1 MDQAARYARGVRIV
15 AGTIALVIIGKHL
28 TTDVPSIVE
37 HDLLV
42 VRAIAIAV
50 AIGIAL
56 LPFRHP
62 SAAELR
68 GLAFG
73 LGIGVVFATVGV
85 ATVLPEEVWEQ
96 SVSLVAMM
104 FAAALFMPWSW
115 RWQAA
120 FVAIAL
126 LAATVVFTLVI
137 PRNALDGH
145 TIVRVLLTLYV
156 FAALSVFGAH
166 LADRARRHVAVSE
179 ARYRGLFEGSSDGIA
194 LLDRDGV
201 VREANPRL
209 ADLLGRPV
217 AAIVGA
223 PLRSFYA
230 PDQTTVTG
238 TWAIPDEHAA
248 AQRGD
253 LRSASRTLL
262 RPDGRTVDV
271 EIGFAPLPG
280 RDEPLV
286 QAELRDRTERRAQER
301 RQMQEQRLDSMARLS
316 GALAHQY
323 NNILGGILTHAAVLH
338 EEVTSPDARNAADE
352 VLKAARRGRELT
364 QELLSLSRPERVA
377 LRPSSPAQLVE
388 SAAALAR
395 AAVPTGVDVQTDA
408 PASLPSILADVDQL
422 VHACLELVFN
432 SRDAMRGRPNPR
444 LTFTAA
450 EEPISPGAPSQLWPG
465 APPGRYVRISIAD
478 TGRGMDPAIA
488 DRVFEP
494 FFTTKP
500 MHEAKGLGLA
510 EVQRVMREHRG
521 AVRIETAMGKGTTVH
536 LLLPVAPPAAPAS
549 PVPPLPAGE
558 RRSGGEGGTKGA
570 TILVVDDEA
579 IVRNSLK
586 RALTRFG
593 YRVLEAG
600 DDGSALATMQAAD
613 PPVDLIILDLVLPGG
628 GAGIFELL
636 KAVRPDVRVL
646 ISSGY
651 SPDADA
657 ARGLAERVEGFL
669 PKPYE
674 LSQLRTAVTQALAGR
689 GA

>member
-15 AGTIALVIIGKHL
+15 AGAIALVIIGKHL
-28 TTDVPSIVE
+28 TTDVPPGTE

-42 VRAIAIAV
+42 VRAIAVAL

-62 SAAELR
+62 SATQLR

-85 ATVLPEEVWEQ
+85 ATVLPGEVWEQ

-104 FAAALFMPWSW
+104 FAAALLMPWSW

-137 PRNALDGH
+137 PRSALDGH

-156 FAALSVFGAH
+156 LAALSVFGAH
-166 LADRARRHVAVSE
+166 LADRARRHVAASE
-179 ARYRGLFEGSSDGIA
+179 AQYRALFEASSDGIA
-194 LLDRDGV
+194 LLDRDGI

-209 ADLLGRPV
+209 ADLLGRPI
-217 AAIVGA
+217 AEIVGA

-230 PDQTTVTG
+230 TDQTTVTG

-253 LRSASRTLL
+253 LRSAARTLV

-271 EIGFAPLPG
+271 EIGFAPVPG
-280 RDEPLV
+280 PDEPLV
-286 QAELRDRTERRAQER
+286 QAELRDRTERRTQER

-338 EEVTSPDARNAADE
+338 DEVTNPDARAAADE
-352 VLKAARRGRELT
+352 VLKGARRGRELT
-364 QELLSLSRPERVA
+364 QELLGISRPETVA
-377 LRPSSPAQLVE
+377 VRSASAAQLVE
-388 SAAALAR
+388 STAALAR
-395 AAVPTGVDVQTDA
+395 AAVPAGVEVKTDISA
-408 PASLPSILADVDQL
+408 ALPPILADVDQL

-432 SRDAMRGRPNPR
+432 ARDAMRGRPNSR
-444 LTFTAA
+444 LTFAAA
-450 EEPISPGAPSQLWPG
+450 EERITPGDQRWPG
-465 APPGRYVRISIAD
+465 APPGRYVRISVSD

-488 DRVFEP
+488 ERVFEP

-510 EVQRVMREHRG
+510 EVQRVMREHHG
-521 AVRIETAMGKGTTVH
+521 AVRIESAIGQGTTVH
-536 LLLPVAPPAAPAS
+536 LLLPLATEASAPAPIPAPSPAPPPE
-549 PVPPLPAGE
+549 V
-558 RRSGGEGGTKGA
+558 KGA
-570 TILVVDDEA
+570 TILIVDDES

-600 DDGSALATMQAAD
+600 DGGSALATMQAAD
-613 PPVDLIILDLVLPGG
+613 PPVDLVILDLVLPGG

-636 KAVRPDVRVL
+636 KAVRPEVRVL

-674 LSQLRTAVTQALAGR
+674 LNQLRTAVSQALSGKA
-689 GA
+689 A